1 MQTHKITVITIVLLL
16 FAVNVRAQFSNLVIF
31 TQAKEPFTVIMN
43 GIQQSPDPETN
54 VKITGLNAPNYKVK
68 VLFENK
74 EIPEINKTIYLQPE
88 VEVAYEILKNKKGL
102 WVLRMLNSTPVD
114 EITEPREGQ
123 DVYVFTT
130 TPRQSTSIVSQ
141 TTTVNTGGMNI
152 SGTISTTT
160 TQTTTTIGSLEDRQ
174 NQGYEDHRDSQD
186 HQDHQ
191 EYSGPRG
198 CPRPMSA
205 HSFDQALESISSKSF
220 ESSKL
225 TIAKQIAGANCL
237 LCKQVKEIMKL
248 FSFESNRL
256 EFAKFA
262 YKYTWDINNYFLLN
276 DAFEFESSIDELNK
290 YIQGKR

>member
-1 MQTHKITVITIVLLL
+1 MQSNKTTILTIAIILFSIT
-16 FAVNVRAQFSNLVIF
+16 AHAQFSNLVIF

-54 VKITGLNAPNYKVK
+54 VKITGLNAPSYKVK
-68 VLFENK
+68 ILFENK
-74 EIPEINKTIYLQPE
+74 AIPEINKTIYLQPE
-88 VEVAYEILKNKKGL
+88 VEVTYEILKNNKGL
-102 WVLRMLNSTPVD
+102 WVLRMLNSIPAD
-114 EITEPREGQ
+114 EITGQQNGQ
-123 DVYVFTT
+123 DVYIFTT
-130 TPRQSTSIVSQ
+130 TPRLSTTIVSQ
-141 TTTVNTGGMNI
+141 TTTMNTGGMSV
-152 SGTISTTT
+152 SGTVSTTT
-160 TQTTTTIGSLEDRQ
+160 TQTTTSVGSMEDRG
-174 NQGYEDHRDSQD
+174 NPEYEEHRE
-186 HQDHQ
+186 HQ

-198 CPRPMSA
+198 CPRPMNT

-276 DAFEFESSIDELNK
+276 DAFEFESSIDELNR
-290 YIQGKR
+290 YVQGKR